1 MGSRNYLLYMSF
13 CFLCPNTTSN
23 FTVAWTVLW
32 RRKRWRCIWLS
43 CIDPYCQ
50 KIMARPFLNYWTTG
64 YFSRRFATNNNE
76 IMIARDLHFHDC
88 YPQRVVNRTQV
99 CGLQQL
105 GAKSTSV
112 LGHTLDA
119 TTCDPG
125 PCYHIKKLARDHFAV
140 GFIKAI
146 FKPSHMHKTVSNR
159 TNTCRR
165 WERFQTWYVQCP
177 SHYKL
182 HYVK

>member
-1 MGSRNYLLYMSF
+1 
-13 CFLCPNTTSN
+13 
-23 FTVAWTVLW
+23 
-32 RRKRWRCIWLS
+32 
-43 CIDPYCQ
+43 
-50 KIMARPFLNYWTTG
+50 
-64 YFSRRFATNNNE
+64 
-76 IMIARDLHFHDC
+76 MIARDLHFHDC

-146 FKPSHMHKTVSNR
+146 FKPSNMHTTVSNEQIR
-159 TNTCRR
+159 AIDEEDFKFDIFSVFHVTNYT
-165 WERFQTWYVQCP
+165 T
-177 SHYKL
+177 
-182 HYVK
+182 